1 MCDMGCLKLTEV
13 HHVSEQVAVDD
24 GKPAGRKP
32 PDWQSKIHVY
42 SSRMPQD
49 TRDLLKST
57 YGITVSWPEL
67 EQNPDVQAGLRKELD
82 KQAEQE
88 QE

>member
-24 GKPAGRKP
+24 GERFGVP
-32 PDWQSKIHVY
+32 PIRTTFRYLEKVKQEIQA
-42 SSRMPQD
+42 RN
-49 TRDLLKST
+49 
-57 YGITVSWPEL
+57 GGVSISWDEL

-82 KQAEQE
+82 KQSEQE